1 MRIVCSDSFLS
12 LSSMT
17 YIRYQNQMQH
27 QFLYIG
33 KGEVTPEMQF
43 VRGLIDRKVCLFF
56 MSIFYLSLSNYAM
69 SQRKELDSRTSQ
81 VLEKQDVILKI
92 KLLCVS

>member
-1 MRIVCSDSFLS
+1 
-12 LSSMT
+12 
-17 YIRYQNQMQH
+17 MQH

-56 MSIFYLSLSNYAM
+56 HVHFLPQL
-69 SQRKELDSRTSQ
+69 
-81 VLEKQDVILKI
+81 V
-92 KLLCVS
+92 

>member
-1 MRIVCSDSFLS
+1 
-12 LSSMT
+12 
-17 YIRYQNQMQH
+17 
-27 QFLYIG
+27 
-33 KGEVTPEMQF
+33 
-43 VRGLIDRKVCLFF
+43 
-56 MSIFYLSLSNYAM
+56 MSIFYSSLSNYAM

>member
-1 MRIVCSDSFLS
+1 MRIVCSNLFFSW
-12 LSSMT
+12 SSVT

-43 VRGLIDRKVCLFF
+43 VRGLIDRKVCLLF
-56 MSIFYLSLSNYAM
+56 MSI
-69 SQRKELDSRTSQ
+69 
-81 VLEKQDVILKI
+81 
-92 KLLCVS
+92 